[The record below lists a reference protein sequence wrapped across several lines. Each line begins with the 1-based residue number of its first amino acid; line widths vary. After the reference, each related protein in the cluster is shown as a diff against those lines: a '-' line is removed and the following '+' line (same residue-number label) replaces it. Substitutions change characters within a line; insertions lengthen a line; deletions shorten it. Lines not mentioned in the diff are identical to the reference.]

1 MKRLACLMIVAVL
14 AACGS
19 DNTGPSDKF
28 GGTWKGIVSVAPDT
42 ADTLTWL
49 FTSTQAGS
57 SVTGTVAVTST
68 NGDSENF
75 TLAGTS
81 TPPNLNLV
89 LSVGGVAQYTYAG
102 AYITSDSIS
111 GVLTASGVLGLDLK
125 KQ

>member
-1 MKRLACLMIVAVL
+1 MKRLACLMIAAIL

-28 GGTWKGIVSVAPDT
+28 GGTWKGTVSAVPDT
-42 ADTLTWL
+42 VDTLTWI
-49 FTSTQAGS
+49 FNSTQTGS
-57 SVTGTVAVTST
+57 SVTGTVALTST
-68 NGDSENF
+68 NGGSENF

-81 TPPNLNLV
+81 TPPTVNLV
-89 LSVGGVAQYTYAG
+89 LSVGGVAQYTYNG
-102 AYITSDSIS
+102 AFITSDSIA